1 MKNMLLVMMLA
12 AAPAAGQEFAADM
25 PAAADILARTLA
37 IKTQPAAPV
46 RADMMLASSSDRRA
60 EILAEIETLKVKYR
74 KYERDTARSGIYA
87 LEISR
92 LYRVLATIHP
102 LGAAA
107 ASSPAQGASLASFS
121 DRRVEILAEIESLKE
136 KYHKYR
142 NDPTRSGI
150 YAIELSRLYM
160 ALANHADRRI

>member
-1 MKNMLLVMMLA
+1 MKNMLLVMMLV
-12 AAPAAGQEFAADM
+12 AAPAAGQEFAAEM
-25 PAAADILARTLA
+25 PFVADILA
-37 IKTQPAAPV
+37 KTQALKTPPAASG
-46 RADMMLASSSDRRA
+46 RSNMMLASSGDRRA
-60 EILAEIETLKVKYR
+60 DILAEIETLKVKYQ
-74 KYERDTARSGIYA
+74 KHEKDTTRSGIYA

-92 LYRVLATIHP
+92 LYMVLATTYP
-102 LGAAA
+102 LGTAAT
-107 ASSPAQGASLASFS
+107 SSPAQGASLVSFS

-136 KYHKYR
+136 KYQKYR